1 MYPRTTDNKTAGSAA
16 EPLKIRTEPALFLSY
31 FISPGHYH
39 GIRRPDRLTVGNTAI
54 RCLPSA
60 ADYRELEFAA
70 GVGLP
75 ESSPESPP
83 SFSVEKRSDFP
94 VVDQSTVLMLSPQR
108 LFASSSM

>member
-31 FISPGHYH
+31 VIFR
-39 GIRRPDRLTVGNTAI
+39 GIITASGA
-54 RCLPSA
+54 RTASRWEAPHACVCLLQQNH
-60 ADYRELEFAA
+60 RELEFAA